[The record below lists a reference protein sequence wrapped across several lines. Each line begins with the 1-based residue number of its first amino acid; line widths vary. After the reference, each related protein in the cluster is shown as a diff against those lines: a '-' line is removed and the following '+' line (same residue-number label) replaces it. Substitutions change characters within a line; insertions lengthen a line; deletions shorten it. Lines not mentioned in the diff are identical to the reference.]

1 MSKRIKLSL
10 NCRRIPSLDDD
21 LALLHGKVKKFLGRL
36 PEPWAAEF
44 SGSPNTAPGELVAV
58 CKLGRKG
65 KFSGEAC
72 YSLRKEEYLGDES
85 RFDDAINL
93 DFQANEDEIYYFANE
108 IFPELVSLFE
118 AYRAELTTKDLARN
132 DWREVI
138 ARTKEAKR
146 DIYGRHG
153 VYRIWPLSYYSS
165 NMLNLNDFPVHLEPF
180 FEGYMCKEIEVYLN
194 EVSESYG
201 KETVSS

>member
-10 NCRRIPSLDDD
+10 NCRRIPRLDDD
-21 LALLHGKVKKFLGRL
+21 LALVHGKVKKFFGNL

-44 SGSPNTAPGELVAV
+44 SGSPNTALGELVAV

-85 RFDDAINL
+85 AFDDSINL
-93 DFQANEDEIYYFANE
+93 DFQANEEEIYYFANK
-108 IFPELVSLFE
+108 IFPELVLLFE
-118 AYRAELTTKDLARN
+118 AYRAELTTQDLARS

-138 ARTKEAKR
+138 ARTKKAKR

-165 NMLNLNDFPVHLEPF
+165 SILNVKVSPVHLEPI
-180 FEGYMCKEIEVYLN
+180 FEGYMCKEVGIYLN
-194 EVSESYG
+194 KIPESYG
-201 KETVSS
+201 KVPASS

>member
-1 MSKRIKLSL
+1 MSKCIRLSL

-21 LALLHGKVKKFLGRL
+21 LVLVHGKVKSFLRSL

-44 SGSPNTAPGELVAV
+44 SGSPNTSPGELVAV
-58 CKLGRKG
+58 CKLGHKG

-85 RFDDAINL
+85 RFDDSLNL
-93 DFQANEDEIYYFANE
+93 DFRANEEEISYFANE
-108 IFPELVSLFE
+108 IFLELVSLFG
-118 AYRAELTTKDLARN
+118 AYRAELTTQDLARR
-132 DWREVI
+132 DWRKVI
-138 ARTKEAKR
+138 ASTQEAER

-165 NMLNLNDFPVHLEPF
+165 SILNVKDSPVCLKPV
-180 FEGYMCKEIEVYLN
+180 FEGYMSKEIEVYLN
-194 EVSESYG
+194 EISESYG
-201 KETVSS
+201 KVAVSS